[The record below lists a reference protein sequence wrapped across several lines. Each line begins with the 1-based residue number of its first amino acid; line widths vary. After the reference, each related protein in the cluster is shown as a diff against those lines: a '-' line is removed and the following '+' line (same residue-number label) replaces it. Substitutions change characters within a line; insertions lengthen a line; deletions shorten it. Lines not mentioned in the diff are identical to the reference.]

1 MARYNDLRIKPNP
14 NTKGNQ
20 ERRTQVYRGVSTVN
34 PDNRSFSTYDIN
46 LIRQDIINHFH
57 IRKGEKIYNPD
68 FGTII
73 WNILFEPFT
82 NVVKEA
88 VASDVADILN
98 SEPRITVDSL
108 NIVEKDYGLQ
118 VLASVT
124 YKTYNISETL
134 QLNFDRDN
142 GLISN

>member
-57 IRKGEKIYNPD
+57 IRKGEKIYNAD